1 MRAKNVSDFM
11 NENGAVAVG
20 IGSGGMVGSGNKRIK
35 TPQSS
40 HSYTHKREREFIE
53 KEENLDLADLSGEFM
68 DDDDDEMN
76 EFQQGLDPYKTMG
89 LGFPKGLKIGDII
102 KSNYHIGW
110 DEGKETWE
118 ILTDVPPGRPYR
130 INSTWEITDINTS
143 LDEFMGGFGDKPE
156 LGIIVKSL
164 AETHDSQGNKL
175 YIPSNWFS
183 YDSVL
188 KLMEKVKPEQVNEFK
203 QGGDPYNIMGL
214 GGFNSVVEG
223 STIEVVQQI
232 YWNSYSSAYTSE
244 IISMNTGAGKK
255 NSLRFPIGTKLRYI
269 KGYSDDSWPFYWST
283 YDDYLAFFMP
293 HQFVLENKDLFRLIK
308 L

>member
-76 EFQQGLDPYKTMG
+76 EFQQGLDPYKAMV

-110 DEGKETWE
+110 DEGKETWD

-143 LDEFMGGFGDKPE
+143 LDEFMGGPHIDKPE

-164 AETHDSQGNKL
+164 QKETL
-175 YIPSNWFS
+175 YTPSNWFS

-203 QGGDPYNIMGL
+203 QGSDPYNIMGL

-232 YWNSYSSAYTSE
+232 YWNSYSSAYTTE
-244 IISMNTGAGKK
+244 IISMNTGPGKK
-255 NSLRFPIGTKLRYI
+255 NSLRFPIGTKFCYR
-269 KGYSDDSWPFYWST
+269 KGYSDDMYPFYWST
-283 YDDYLAFFMP
+283 YDQSLPFFIP